1 VNIKIGPGVWLLLL
15 FSSWSIVGIDC
26 VARAQPLTSPQQT
39 PTCQMAADLSY
50 CRYPGP
56 GPLLVLLPGLGNDM
70 QAWPATFL
78 QALNRFAGVL
88 TYDRRG
94 YGRSAPLRPA
104 PVTAQAAAADL
115 HRLLEHLGISQPVV
129 LVGHSLGGLY
139 AQYFARHYAS
149 QVVAVVL
156 IDAASPFEPLADPR
170 FQTRATLEPG
180 ATDYWENAGVETSI
194 LQTRQSPPFPPIPL
208 LVLTATDHSSPQA
221 FEQEWRH
228 IQAQTAAQ
236 SPLGRQ
242 VMAQGSGHYIHN
254 DQPELVIDQIR
265 QLVLRLGHGQ

>member
-1 VNIKIGPGVWLLLL
+1 MVKHAGVWVLLL
-15 FSSWSIVGIDC
+15 FSSCSSVGINRL
-26 VARAQPLTSPQQT
+26 AQAQPLADTQQT
-39 PTCQMAADLSY
+39 PTCHTAADLSY

-56 GPLLVLLPGLGNDM
+56 GPLLVLLTGLGNDM
-70 QAWPATFL
+70 QAWPATFV
-78 QALNRFAGVL
+78 QALNRLAGVL

-94 YGRSAPLRPA
+94 YGRSAALRPE
-104 PVTAQAAAADL
+104 PVTANAAAADL
-115 HRLLEHLGISQPVV
+115 HQLLESLHISQPVV

-139 AQYFARHYAS
+139 AQYFARNFPR
-149 QVVAVVL
+149 QVAAVVL
-156 IDAASPFEPLADPR
+156 IDAASPFEPVADPR
-170 FQTRATLEPG
+170 FQTRATLKPG
-180 ATDYWENAGVETSI
+180 STDYWENAGVETSI

-208 LVLTATDHSSPQA
+208 VVLTATDHRSPQA

-254 DQPELVIDQIR
+254 DQPEFVTEQIR
-265 QLVLRLGHGQ
+265 QLLRQLRHDL